1 MLVDK
6 KLMDSLSAQAK
17 VNPRLRQALDLRTTP
32 DDQSQRILNAVEPG
46 TILPIHRH
54 RGSTET
60 IVVLRGKV
68 VQHYYDDNGNK
79 TASFELAPGSAQ
91 VGMSVPVGQWHA
103 LESLEEGSVIFECKD
118 GAYAPLQPSEFLNVS
133 LLGTPKVLT
142 TPSWQ
147 LYQQL
152 CDTVFGS
159 GAVTI
164 KPTTRDNN
172 IIGTQIYT
180 RVCRLPQEFPNSP

>member
-1 MLVDK
+1 MILNK
-6 KLMDSLSAQAK
+6 KLMDDLSAQAK

-60 IVVLRGKV
+60 IIVLRGKV

-79 TASFELAPGSAQ
+79 TASYELAPKSSQ

-118 GAYAPLQPSEFLNVS
+118 GAYQPLSAEDILEVEI
-133 LLGTPKVLT
+133 
-142 TPSWQ
+142 
-147 LYQQL
+147 
-152 CDTVFGS
+152 S
-159 GAVTI
+159 G
-164 KPTTRDNN
+164 KD
-172 IIGTQIYT
+172 
-180 RVCRLPQEFPNSP
+180 